1 MKGLVTKSTGSWY
14 SVRLDDGAD
23 LECRIKGKF
32 RIKGNTSTN
41 PIAVGD
47 RVLIDSDTDGTGI
60 ITELEPRRNY
70 IIRKSVNLSRQGHI
84 IASNIDQAVVFI
96 TLKQP
101 DTPLGFVDRFLVT
114 AEAYHIPCLL
124 LFNKSD
130 LLDADEKMIAGEL
143 MNEYEQI
150 GYHCM
155 LFSTQND
162 DIQPLRELF
171 HNKVTLISGQSG
183 AGKTSFINA
192 LEPGLQ
198 LRTGSISDYHGKG
211 MHTTTFAEMF
221 PLENGGWIIDTPGIK
236 GFGLI
241 DMEKGELADYFPEI
255 RALKA
260 QCKFSNCQHL
270 NDACFAVKKAVDE
283 GSIWENR
290 YMNYLSIRN
299 DDEDET
305 YRGKGY

>member
-14 SVRLDDGAD
+14 SVRLDDGTD

-84 IASNIDQAVVFI
+84 IASNIDQVVVFI

-270 NDACFAVKKAVDE
+270 NEPGCAVKKAVDE